1 MHWNSKDWR
10 IKAVSEDESV
20 VKSAEKKISLQGDPK
35 QVEHTGSI

>member
-20 VKSAEKKISLQGDPK
+20 VKSAEKKKACKEILNK
-35 QVEHTGSI
+35 